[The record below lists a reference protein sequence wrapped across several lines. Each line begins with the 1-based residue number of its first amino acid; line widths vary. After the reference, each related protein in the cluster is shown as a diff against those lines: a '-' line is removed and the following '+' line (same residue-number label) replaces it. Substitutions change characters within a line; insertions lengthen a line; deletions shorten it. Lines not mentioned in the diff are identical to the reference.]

1 MAKIL
6 KLSFSGTHF
15 YNWNGTISNQKIE
28 SEEDKKSKLSLIQVH
43 EITNFP
49 TEATAGMVMFGGC
62 RLRCLKWG
70 IS

>member
-28 SEEDKKSKLSLIQVH
+28 SEEDKKSKLSLIQV
-43 EITNFP
+43 N
-49 TEATAGMVMFGGC
+49 
-62 RLRCLKWG
+62 
-70 IS
+70 